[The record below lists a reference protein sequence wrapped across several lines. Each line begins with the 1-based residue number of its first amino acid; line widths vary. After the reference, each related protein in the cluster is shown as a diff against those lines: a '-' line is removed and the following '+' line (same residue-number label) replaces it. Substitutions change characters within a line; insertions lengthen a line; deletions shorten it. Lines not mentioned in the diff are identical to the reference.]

1 MKISILTENC
11 AGSHFLAEHGLSYL
25 IEIDGE
31 KILFDTGYSDVF
43 LKNAQKLGI
52 NIHREVKK
60 VVLSHGHWD
69 HTYGLKHLKNKTII
83 THPRSLD
90 RMLATEDFKDVRLNL
105 TPQELE
111 EKFDLQSTR
120 APQNI
125 TENLFFLGEIPR
137 ANDFESQ
144 STYFTD
150 ERGNEDFIPDDTALV
165 ATIDSELIII
175 TGCSHSGICN
185 ITEYAKLVTG
195 ISDVKAILGGFHLKE
210 KDEQTERTI
219 EYFQKNQVKK
229 MYPSHCTQLPAL
241 SAFYEAFNT
250 QQLKTGM
257 VLEF

>member
-11 AGSHFLAEHGLSYL
+11 AGSHFQAEHGLSYL

-31 KILFDTGYSDVF
+31 KILFDTGHSDVF
-43 LKNAQKLGI
+43 LKNAQKLDI
-52 NIHREVKK
+52 DIHREVKK

-69 HTYGLKHLKNKTII
+69 HTYGLKYLENKMII

-90 RMLATEDFKDVRLNL
+90 RMLATENFKDVRMDL
-105 TPQELE
+105 TPQQLE
-111 EKFDLQSTR
+111 ERFDLQLTK
-120 APQNI
+120 AQQNI
-125 TENLFFLGEIPR
+125 TENLYFLGEIPR

-144 STYFTD
+144 TTYFTD
-150 ERGNEDFIPDDTALV
+150 ERGKDDFIQDDTAL
-165 ATIDSELIII
+165 AAKIGNELVII

-185 ITEYAKLVTG
+185 ITEYAKLVTK

-210 KDEQTERTI
+210 KDEQTEKTV
-219 EYFQKNQVKK
+219 EYFKKNQVAI

-241 SAFYEAFNT
+241 SAFHKAFNT

>member
-1 MKISILTENC
+1 MKISVLTENC
-11 AGSHFLAEHGLSYL
+11 AGSHFQAEHGLSYL
-25 IEIDGE
+25 IEIDNE
-31 KILFDTGYSDVF
+31 KILFDTGHSDVF

-52 NIHREVKK
+52 NIHREVDT

-69 HTYGLKHLKNKTII
+69 HTYGLKYLDNKTVV

-90 RMLATEDFKDVRLNL
+90 RMLATEDFKDVQLKL
-105 TPQELE
+105 TSQELE
-111 EKFDLQSTR
+111 EKFNLQPVKS
-120 APQNI
+120 PQNI
-125 TENLFFLGEIPR
+125 TENLIFLGEIPR

-144 STYFTD
+144 TTYFTD
-150 ERGNEDFIPDDTALV
+150 ERGKEDFIPDDTALV
-165 ATIDSELIII
+165 AIIENELIII

-195 ISDVKAILGGFHLKE
+195 ISDVKAILGGFHLKD
-210 KDEQTERTI
+210 KDEQTEKTVK
-219 EYFQKNQVKK
+219 YFQKHQVAK

-250 QQLKTGM
+250 HQLKTGM